1 MGILPDGT
9 SVSTYYTLNGYGISL
24 IPNWNMINLQ
34 TVFYNTVTNLDGFNN
49 AMQEQRDK
57 YEGKNILIQ
66 RFYSALSK
74 NISIIS

>member
-34 TVFYNTVTNLDGFNN
+34 TVFYNTVTNLDGFN
-49 AMQEQRDK
+49 